1 MQPHASLAQIFKEG
15 RSVIPWTTAFAQLCN
30 NNYNVCKTIL
40 NTQTQKLFLQGPTRC
55 HSWFIKFWG
64 TCRWNY
70 FTQLFISCGVDSSNE
85 RGFKGWGP
93 QPDSLYHLVI
103 AFVKTGCSSNCLKYK
118 VTRCLAFR
126 WTEQITAD
134 DFALGFGSISVSY
147 CRRGM
152 MHTSPRSACA
162 CDHLIAQFADT
173 RGMAHGNNNY
183 DAMFSHSL
191 IRKLAAVHL
200 ATANRF
206 TSIPSVL
213 RPL

>member
-15 RSVIPWTTAFAQLCN
+15 RSVIPWTTTFAQLCN
-30 NNYNVCKTIL
+30 NNYNICKTIL
-40 NTQTQKLFLQGPTRC
+40 NTQTQKLFLQGTTRR
-55 HSWFIKFWG
+55 HSYSCFIKFWG

-70 FTQLFISCGVDSSNE
+70 FTQLFISCGADSSNE

-93 QPDSLYHLVI
+93 QPASLYHLVI

-152 MHTSPRSACA
+152 MHTSPPFCMCLRSLNC
-162 CDHLIAQFADT
+162 
-173 RGMAHGNNNY
+173 
-183 DAMFSHSL
+183 
-191 IRKLAAVHL
+191 
-200 ATANRF
+200 
-206 TSIPSVL
+206 SVFWYTWYGAWQQQL
-213 RPL
+213 WRNVQPFPYKEN